1 MRLALIASS
10 LSAVI
15 ATAAVAAT
23 GDALVV
29 TGDGVNVRS
38 QPSSSGSIVLQ
49 VYRDEPA
56 TELAREGDWVEVQL
70 TDRGT
75 RGWIH
80 QSLLAPKDAPAAA
93 AEPAPSPPSQ
103 APVPALPSPEAA
115 SPQPAAPEPAPP
127 APQPP
132 VTAAA
137 PAPTSP
143 STPPIPG
150 TAGPDITPG
159 GVALGD
165 SSAFGEFRKSVRYLN
180 NRALTAAGVD
190 LFTDV
195 RSVGDGAVQVVT
207 TDAWETV
214 PQAGQQ
220 SYLNALFNSW
230 LLVAGP
236 DGERTVQI
244 LDPDGDLVMEKSGP

>member
-15 ATAAVAAT
+15 ATAGYAAT

-38 QPSSSGSIVLQ
+38 QPSSSGSILLQ
-49 VYRDEPA
+49 VYRNEPA
-56 TELAREGDWVEVQL
+56 TEMAREGDWVEVQL
-70 TDRGT
+70 TDRNT

-80 QSLLAPKDAPAAA
+80 QSLLAPANGADAA
-93 AEPAPSPPSQ
+93 AEPAPSAPSQ
-103 APVPALPSPEAA
+103 PSAPAVSIPEAA
-115 SPQPAAPEPAPP
+115 TPEPAPAQP
-127 APQPP
+127 EPP
-132 VTAAA
+132 VTAVTPTAPSPAIPTIPGVAA
-137 PAPTSP
+137 PDV
-143 STPPIPG
+143 
-150 TAGPDITPG
+150 TAGGVVLG
-159 GVALGD
+159 GSD
-165 SSAFGEFRKSVRYLN
+165 AFGEFRKSVQYLN

-195 RSVGDGAVQVVT
+195 RAVSDGAVQVVT
-207 TDAWETV
+207 TEAWETV

-220 SYLNALFNSW
+220 SYLNALYNSW

-244 LDPDGDLVMEKSGP
+244 IGPDGDLVMEKSGP